1 MRKGKILN
9 YLITILSTLV
19 VVSGTV
25 LVYQLLTR
33 EKYSVSFNLNG
44 ASSID
49 ANNIECD
56 LSIKGCI
63 VTIPNAAAKDGE
75 VLGYNLNNDD
85 TFAIYK
91 AGDKVLLDDDMTLYA
106 ITYKKNTV
114 KIDASNIDF
123 IENKEVSCNA
133 YNNQSCKVK
142 LPIFNKV
149 GYSNLGYS
157 TTSKKS
163 SGFSLYE
170 YLPNEEYELDGNVTL
185 YPQNDSLNKQVYN
198 TSYHGII
205 GNDIL
210 EVEKS
215 LSSSTINTFKNY
227 LEGVKNKAPYLL
239 TSIKINI
246 LSEASFNRYW
256 YSILGKTPATVLG
269 VTYHTPVS
277 IPPKDTT
284 IDVKSSYSGYSQ
296 SESYEEFY
304 HVLVHEMSH
313 AWDSY
318 YPFALKGV
326 VPKNIS
332 SSTEKIH
339 DTKDY
344 FDAYSLGCISN
355 HQDVVNLYNKYKTQK
370 NRPISTYAYSKRAE
384 FWAEIMSFYYLKYIV
399 PTGHYA
405 SIDYPDDIKKVVEKY
420 ICIAKNNYRNNGCY

>member
-1 MRKGKILN
+1 MRKGMILN

-19 VVSGTV
+19 VVSGTL
-25 LVYQLLTR
+25 LVYQLLIR
-33 EKYSVSFNLNG
+33 EQYSVSFNLNG

-63 VTIPNAAAKDGE
+63 VTIPNATAKDGE
-75 VLGYNLNNDD
+75 VLGYNYSNDD
-85 TFAIYK
+85 TFAMYK
-91 AGDKVLLDDDMTLYA
+91 AGDKVLLDEDITLYA

-114 KIDASNIDF
+114 KIDTSNIDF

-149 GYSNLGYS
+149 GYNNAGYS
-157 TTSKKS
+157 TTSKKYNEYA
-163 SGFSLYE
+163 LYE
-170 YLPNEEYELDGNVTL
+170 YIPNEEYELNGNVTL
-185 YPQNDSLNKQVYN
+185 YPQNESYTKKVYN

-210 EVEKS
+210 EVEKNV
-215 LSSSTINTFKNY
+215 SSSTINTFKGY
-227 LEGVKNKAPYLL
+227 LDGVKNNAPYLL

-246 LSEASFNRYW
+246 LSESYFNNNW
-256 YSILGKTPATVLG
+256 YAVLG
-269 VTYHTPVS
+269 RSVSGTLGATYHTLGINPS
-277 IPPKDTT
+277 KDTT

-326 VPKNIS
+326 IPKNIS
-332 SSTEKIH
+332 SSNEKVH

-344 FDAYSLGCISN
+344 FSEYSLGRISN

-370 NRPISTYAYSKRAE
+370 NRPISDYAYSSRAE